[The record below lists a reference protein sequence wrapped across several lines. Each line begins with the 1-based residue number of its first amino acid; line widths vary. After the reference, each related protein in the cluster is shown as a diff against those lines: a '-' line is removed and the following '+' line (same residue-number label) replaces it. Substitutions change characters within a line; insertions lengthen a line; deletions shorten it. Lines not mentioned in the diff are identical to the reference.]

1 MHKFN
6 QKRDVPRE
14 VRPAFLFNQIP
25 CIIWPVTIPD
35 ILITESE
42 LRRNTGERGS
52 RKFLAYK
59 GIVYDVTDCPK
70 WRLDLHENLHFPGQ
84 DLTSELP
91 DAPHQED
98 VFTRPCVKIVGKL
111 QTS

>member
-1 MHKFN
+1 MITKAHLLESAPF
-6 QKRDVPRE
+6 R
-14 VRPAFLFNQIP
+14 F
-25 CIIWPVTIPD
+25 IILHMTILERIVT
-35 ILITESE
+35 EME

-52 RKFLAYK
+52 RKFIAHA

-91 DAPHQED
+91 DAPHKEE
-98 VFTRPCVKIVGKL
+98 VFTRPCIKIVGKL
-111 QTS
+111 QTQ